1 MAIAEFI
8 PGSRLSAPA
17 GAVIKAPESSTAPI
31 IEACTPNLPI
41 TDVIYVGRSAK
52 RRIAIRNVMMVDSPN
67 ARLRSTPGGPEYQ
80 DSEQSDIVRDK
91 LRFGLDKAMKKVPE
105 LAWSQTLLIAADT
118 RNLTY
123 VVGPDGKGKLN
134 DRSKPQTPGE
144 IIEVFRELRGGATA
158 TADGNPTYLI
168 QSTSIAT
175 TMDLAVSMEG
185 IDIATPHQTWAV
197 IELDLDML
205 RILETPRGSREYLD
219 RVNAYLASKTYLRA
233 GLKHPLTSTAI
244 SGSLE
249 VAVLGNMGV
258 IKKAMD
264 IPYGD
269 VGFGQA
275 MRDTMHTVHVGI
287 SAETV
292 EDFFPNAAR
301 SFNRFKWTKAQ
312 AAFAAGQRT
321 T

>member
-1 MAIAEFI
+1 MAIVEFI
-8 PGSRLSAPA
+8 PGSRLPIPA
-17 GAVIKAPESSTAPI
+17 GALTQPPESSAAPI
-31 IEACTPNLPI
+31 IEACAPNLPI

-52 RRIAIRNVMMVDSPN
+52 RRIAIRNVMLVDSPN
-67 ARLRSTPGGPEYQ
+67 ARLRATPGGPEYQ
-80 DSEQSDIVRDK
+80 DSDQADIVRDK
-91 LRFGLDKAMKKVPE
+91 LRFGLPQAKKKIPE
-105 LAWSQTLLIAADT
+105 SAWGQTLLIAADT

-123 VVGPDGKGKLN
+123 VVGPDGKGILN

-144 IIEVFRELRGGATA
+144 VIEVFRELREGATV

-175 TMDLAVSMEG
+175 RMDFAINMEG

-205 RILETPRGSREYLD
+205 RILETPKGSREYLD

-233 GLKHPLTSTAI
+233 GLKHPLTSTEI

-258 IKKAMD
+258 IKKAMNV
-264 IPYGD
+264 PYGD
-269 VGFGQA
+269 AGFGQA
-275 MRDTMHTVHVGI
+275 MHSTMHTAHVGI
-287 SAETV
+287 CAETV
-292 EDFFPNAAR
+292 KDFFPNAAR
-301 SFNRFKWTKAQ
+301 SFSRFKWTKAQ

-321 T
+321 A